1 MSWRTTIVDT
11 NVVLIANGQHQD
23 VTPACV
29 TACTLALQKI
39 KDSERIAL
47 DDRFLIL
54 REYLNKTQPRK
65 GKGPGDVFVQ
75 WALQHNANPDRC
87 DRVSLCDHAERGFVS
102 FPDDPELS
110 DFDEPDRKF
119 VAVAAAHTGHP
130 PIQQAADSKWLN
142 WEPALRRHGVQV
154 LFLCEEDIQ
163 RFYDNKFGA

>member
-54 REYLNKTQPRK
+54 REYEDW
-65 GKGPGDVFVQ
+65 GY
-75 WALQHNANPDRC
+75 NAFFYPYY
-87 DRVSLCDHAERGFVS
+87 
-102 FPDDPELS
+102 
-110 DFDEPDRKF
+110 
-119 VAVAAAHTGHP
+119 
-130 PIQQAADSKWLN
+130 SK
-142 WEPALRRHGVQV
+142 
-154 LFLCEEDIQ
+154 
-163 RFYDNKFGA
+163 